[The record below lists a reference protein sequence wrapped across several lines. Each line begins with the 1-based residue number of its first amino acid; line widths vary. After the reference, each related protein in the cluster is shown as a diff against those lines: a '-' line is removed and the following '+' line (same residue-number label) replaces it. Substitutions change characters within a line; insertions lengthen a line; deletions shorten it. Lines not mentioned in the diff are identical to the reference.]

1 MLTTGINYWIGL
13 SDAAW
18 EGHYVWA
25 ESLQPA
31 GYINWGP
38 GEPNDDA
45 DRNDCLFKSVALS
58 LPGWFDLPC
67 EQIGVT
73 DWGETHALCEA

>member
-1 MLTTGINYWIGL
+1 MSGL
-13 SDAAW
+13 SP
-18 EGHYVWA
+18 Y
-25 ESLQPA
+25 
-31 GYINWGP
+31 NWGP
-38 GEPNDDA
+38 GEPNEDA